1 MCHFFVLTT
10 FWRHLCMICFW
21 TEAATWNLIVKDIP
35 SKHYLGFNISYLP
48 SMDGC
53 PIVKPNHPY
62 FPHGTL
68 LNLFNLAPMQNKV
81 DFLVNLWACNYLPW
95 RPRCLTYFI
104 LQIERLE
111 QKIRRQE
118 KDLAETSNQV
128 SQRGEHISN
137 TVFKNSAKI
146 SGFFDFRV

>member
-1 MCHFFVLTT
+1 
-10 FWRHLCMICFW
+10 
-21 TEAATWNLIVKDIP
+21 
-35 SKHYLGFNISYLP
+35 
-48 SMDGC
+48 
-53 PIVKPNHPY
+53 
-62 FPHGTL
+62 
-68 LNLFNLAPMQNKV
+68 MQNKV

-137 TVFKNSAKI
+137 TVSLIKQGENSVAKLI
-146 SGFFDFRV
+146 LWFQGLIFQNLLRLYFRPRV